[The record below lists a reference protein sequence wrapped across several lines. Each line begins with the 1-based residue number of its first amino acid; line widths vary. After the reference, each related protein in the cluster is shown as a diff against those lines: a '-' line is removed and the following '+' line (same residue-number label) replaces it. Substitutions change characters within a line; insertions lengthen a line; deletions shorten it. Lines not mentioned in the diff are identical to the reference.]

1 MNNVNPVFAVI
12 AAIVIVG
19 ALMGGG
25 LEAVFD
31 FAVFVAWVFGFI
43 KAWEANGLLGF
54 VAFIIA
60 PVGAI
65 IGAFSFAL
73 GRNVAFDI
81 VKAFER

>member
-1 MNNVNPVFAVI
+1 MNNVNPVFAII

-25 LEAVFD
+25 FGAIVE

-43 KAWEANGLLGF
+43 KAWEASGLLGF

-60 PVGAI
+60 PIGAI
-65 IGAFSFAL
+65 IGALSFAL

-81 VKAFER
+81 VEAFNR